1 MTKRIAYCVSDH
13 TGVTV
18 EAVAK
23 SVLAQFPA
31 LECSLIAL
39 PFIDSPEKARVAAAR
54 IAATP
59 GALTFS
65 TLTDPALRAALREG
79 GVRPFDVFDFIVPA
93 VETALGQPATPSGG
107 RTHDMSGDYESRM
120 DAVNFSLALDD
131 GLQPQ
136 RLDQADLV
144 LVGVSRVGKT
154 PTALYLALQYGL
166 RAANYPLTPD
176 DLERGSLPAVLLAHL
191 PRPRALTLSD
201 ERLAAIR
208 QARYPDSRYASPAQC
223 REELA
228 AAARLFRQHDVPVL
242 DATRMSVEEIAAHL
256 RSGVFS

>member
-39 PFIDSPEKARVAAAR
+39 PFIDSPEKAREAAAR

-59 GALTFS
+59 GALAFS

-79 GVRPFDVFDFIVPA
+79 GVLPFDVFDLVVPA
-93 VETALGQPATPSGG
+93 VEAALGQPATPSGG
-107 RTHDMSGDYESRM
+107 HTHGMTGDYELRM

-136 RLDQADLV
+136 RLDQADLI
-144 LVGVSRVGKT
+144 LIGVSRVGKT

-166 RAANYPLTPD
+166 RVANYPLTPD
-176 DLERGSLPAVLLAHL
+176 DLERGRLPDVLLAHL
-191 PRPRALTLSD
+191 PRLRALTLSD

-208 QARYPDSRYASPAQC
+208 QARYPDSRYASLAQC

-228 AAARLFRQHDVPVL
+228 AAGRLFRQHAVPVL
-242 DATRMSVEEIAAHL
+242 DATRMSVEEIAARL
-256 RSGVFS
+256 RSRP